1 MAKKTEDLKI
11 TDEQLKKLQEIINA
25 LNGATTRV
33 GQIET
38 QKHIIMHDIT
48 KMRVDLSD
56 FQAKLEEEY
65 GKVNINI
72 ENGAITEREDV
83 EANTED

>member
-1 MAKKTEDLKI
+1 MAKTENLKI
-11 TDEQLKKLQEIINA
+11 KDEQLKNLQEIINA

-56 FQAKLEEEY
+56 LQAKLEEEY

>member
-1 MAKKTEDLKI
+1 MAKTENLKI
-11 TDEQLKKLQEIINA
+11 KDEQLKNLQEIINA

-56 FQAKLEEEY
+56 LQAKLEEEY

-72 ENGAITEREDV
+72 ENGTITEREDV
-83 EANTED
+83 EANKED

>member
-1 MAKKTEDLKI
+1 MAKTEDLKI
-11 TDEQLKKLQEIINA
+11 TDEQLKNLQEIINA

-33 GQIET
+33 GQMET
-38 QKHIIMHDIT
+38 QKHIVMHDIT

-56 FQAKLEEEY
+56 LQAKLEEEY

-83 EANTED
+83 EANKED

>member
-1 MAKKTEDLKI
+1 MAKTENLKI
-11 TDEQLKKLQEIINA
+11 TDEQLKNLQEIINA

-56 FQAKLEEEY
+56 LQAKLEEEY

-72 ENGAITEREDV
+72 ENGTITEREDV
-83 EANTED
+83 EADKKD

>member
-1 MAKKTEDLKI
+1 MAKTENLKI
-11 TDEQLKKLQEIINA
+11 KDEQLKNLQEIINA

-56 FQAKLEEEY
+56 LQAKLEEEY

-72 ENGAITEREDV
+72 ENGTITEREDV

>member
-1 MAKKTEDLKI
+1 MAKTENLKI
-11 TDEQLKKLQEIINA
+11 KDEQLKNLQEIINA

-56 FQAKLEEEY
+56 LQAKLEEEY

-72 ENGAITEREDV
+72 ENGTITEREDV
-83 EANTED
+83 EADKKD

>member
-1 MAKKTEDLKI
+1 MAKTENLKI
-11 TDEQLKKLQEIINA
+11 TDEQLKNLQEIINA
-25 LNGATTRV
+25 LNGATARV

-38 QKHIIMHDIT
+38 QKHMIMHDIT

-56 FQAKLEEEY
+56 LQAKLEEEY

-72 ENGAITEREDV
+72 ENGTITEREDV